1 MQHGF
6 RLAAGLLGLAA
17 LILQY
22 VLVLVGEAGPDPV
35 RRTLNFFSYFTV
47 LTNVLVALAFLA
59 PAFFSQTPLGKFF
72 ARPTVRTAITIY
84 IIIVSSLV
92 FFILRHLTNLQGLD
106 FVADMLLHYIL
117 PALFVFDWVLFVS
130 KGSLKWQEMFG
141 WLGYPIAYLAWT
153 FIHGALSGFYPYPF
167 LNTEVLG
174 VGRVLLNELGLLM
187 LFFAVGMAL
196 IALGRFA
203 RS

>member
-1 MQHGF
+1 MQQGF

-22 VLVLVGEAGPDPV
+22 VLVLMGEAGPDPV

-59 PAFFSQTPLGKFF
+59 PTFFSQTPLGKFF

-84 IIIVSSLV
+84 IIIVSALV

-106 FVADMLLHYIL
+106 FVADMLLHYVL
-117 PALFVFDWVLFVS
+117 PALFVFDWVFFVP

-174 VGRVLLNELGLLM
+174 VGRVLLNELGLLI